1 MAATL
6 PTQLID
12 SFDRRIS
19 YLRLSVTDRCD
30 FRCQYC
36 MAETMTFLPRGQVL
50 TIEELLRTAR
60 LFTELG
66 VKKIR
71 VTGGEPLIRRGVGE
85 LFAGLGKLPGLD
97 TLALTTN
104 GSHLSEQAAG
114 LSAAG
119 VRSVNISLDSLNPTR
134 FEAITRIGKLSTVL
148 EGIDAA
154 IASGFERIRLN
165 AVILNGLNHDEVVTL
180 THFALSKQI
189 HIAFIE
195 EMPLGQVNLGGKQ
208 LEYVSS
214 DSIKSELETHFELQ
228 PLVSRDSSGPSRDY
242 LIAGSHT
249 QVGFISPH
257 SHNFCAECNR
267 LRVSAEG
274 RLLMCLGNEESID
287 LRDLL
292 RSGRSDDEIKST
304 IIDSLAIKPER
315 HVFDRP
321 DEPQILRFMNATGG

>member
-165 AVILNGLNHDEVVTL
+165 AVILNGLNHDEVVPL

-242 LIAGSHT
+242 LIAGSQT

-321 DEPQILRFMNATGG
+321 DEPQIVRFMNATGG

>member
-1 MAATL
+1 MAATF

-12 SFDRRIS
+12 GFDRRIS

-36 MAETMTFLPRGQVL
+36 MAESMTFLPRGQVL

-71 VTGGEPLIRRGVGE
+71 VTGGEPLIRRGVEE

-104 GSHLSEQAAG
+104 GSHLAEQAAD
-114 LSAAG
+114 LRDAG

-134 FEAITRIGKLSTVL
+134 FEAITRIGKLNTVL

-165 AVILNGLNHDEVVTL
+165 AVILDGLNRDEVVAL
-180 THFALSKQI
+180 THFALSKKI

-214 DSIKSELETHFELQ
+214 DTIKSELATHFELQ

-242 LIAGSHT
+242 LIAGSQT
-249 QVGFISPH
+249 QIGFISPH

-304 IIDSLAIKPER
+304 IIESLAIKPER

-321 DEPQILRFMNATGG
+321 DEPQIVRFMNATGG

>member
-66 VKKIR
+66 VRKIR
-71 VTGGEPLIRRGVGE
+71 VTGGEPLIRRGIEE

-104 GSHLSEQAAG
+104 GSHLAEQAAG

-119 VRSVNISLDSLNPTR
+119 VHSVNISLDSLNPTR

-242 LIAGSHT
+242 LIAGSQT

-321 DEPQILRFMNATGG
+321 DEPQIVRFMNATGG

>member
-1 MAATL
+1 MVATL

-104 GSHLSEQAAG
+104 GSHLVEQAAG

-119 VRSVNISLDSLNPTR
+119 VRSINISLDSLNPTR

-242 LIAGSHT
+242 LIAGSQT

-321 DEPQILRFMNATGG
+321 DEPQIVRFMNATGG

>member
-1 MAATL
+1 MVATL

-104 GSHLSEQAAG
+104 GSHLLEQAAG

-119 VRSVNISLDSLNPTR
+119 VRSINISLDSLNPTR

-242 LIAGSHT
+242 LIAGSQT

-321 DEPQILRFMNATGG
+321 DEPQIVRFMNATGG

>member
-119 VRSVNISLDSLNPTR
+119 VRSINISLDSLNPTR
-134 FEAITRIGKLSTVL
+134 FEAITRIGKLGTVL

-242 LIAGSHT
+242 LIAGSQT

-321 DEPQILRFMNATGG
+321 DEPQIVRFMNATGG

>member
-71 VTGGEPLIRRGVGE
+71 VTGGEPLIRRGVEE

-104 GSHLSEQAAG
+104 GSHLAEQAAG

-134 FEAITRIGKLSTVL
+134 FEAITRIGKLNTVL

-242 LIAGSHT
+242 LIAGSQT

-274 RLLMCLGNEESID
+274 RLLMCLGNEDSID

-321 DEPQILRFMNATGG
+321 DEPQIVRFMNATGG

>member
-71 VTGGEPLIRRGVGE
+71 VTGGEPLIRRGVGG

-119 VRSVNISLDSLNPTR
+119 VRSINISLDSLNPTR
-134 FEAITRIGKLSTVL
+134 FAAITRIGKLSKVL

-242 LIAGSHT
+242 LIAGSQT

-321 DEPQILRFMNATGG
+321 DEPQIVRFMNATGG

>member
-50 TIEELLRTAR
+50 AIEELLRTAR

-165 AVILNGLNHDEVVTL
+165 AVILNGLNHDEVVPL

-242 LIAGSHT
+242 LIAGSQT

-321 DEPQILRFMNATGG
+321 DEPQIVRFMNATGG

>member
-71 VTGGEPLIRRGVGE
+71 VTGGEPLIRRGVEE

-104 GSHLSEQAAG
+104 GSHLLEQAAG
-114 LSAAG
+114 LRAAG
-119 VRSVNISLDSLNPTR
+119 VRSINISLDSLNPTR

-242 LIAGSHT
+242 LIAGSQT

-321 DEPQILRFMNATGG
+321 DEPQIVRFMNATGG

>member
-1 MAATL
+1 MVATL

-119 VRSVNISLDSLNPTR
+119 VRSINISLDSLNPTR

-242 LIAGSHT
+242 LIAGSQT

-321 DEPQILRFMNATGG
+321 DEPQIVRFMNATGG

>member
-85 LFAGLGKLPGLD
+85 LFTGLGKLPGLD

-104 GSHLSEQAAG
+104 GSHLLEQAAG

-119 VRSVNISLDSLNPTR
+119 VRSINISLDSLNPTR

-242 LIAGSHT
+242 LIAGSQT

-321 DEPQILRFMNATGG
+321 DEPQIVRFMNATGG

>member
-71 VTGGEPLIRRGVGE
+71 VTGGEPLIRRGVGG

-119 VRSVNISLDSLNPTR
+119 VRSINISLDSLNPTR

-242 LIAGSHT
+242 LIAGSQT

-321 DEPQILRFMNATGG
+321 DEPQIVRFMNATGG